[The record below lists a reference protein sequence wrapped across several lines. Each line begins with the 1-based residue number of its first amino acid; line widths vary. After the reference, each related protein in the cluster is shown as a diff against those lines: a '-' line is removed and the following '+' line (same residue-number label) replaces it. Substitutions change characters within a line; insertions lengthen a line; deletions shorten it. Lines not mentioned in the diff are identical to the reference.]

1 MSENVGTIEYTVTA
15 DTAALMT
22 AGRSVDSINKGMQ
35 TGFDKTDA
43 SVSSLTG
50 SFGRLSAVATSLM
63 AVLSS
68 NEILKYSDAWTNL
81 NNKLVNSVSVNEQLV
96 DVTTRVFNISQD
108 TRTSIDATA
117 TLYGRLERST
127 RKYNLSAEQ
136 LISLTT
142 TINKGLVVSGAT
154 TEEAASTMTQLSQA
168 LASGTL
174 RGEEF
179 NSLTENG
186 SRLAIALADSLGV
199 DIGQLRSMS
208 AAGELTTKV
217 VVDGLLKQGVA
228 IGDEF
233 SKTIRTIGQSY
244 TVATNN
250 ITKFVGESSTV
261 QSTVAGI
268 GSAVVAVSEN
278 LDALTNVFIA
288 LTAVMGSRFAGALVA
303 STTEMAK
310 NAIASAAQAKS
321 ATVAAKAAELEAGAK
336 LRSAQADK
344 SAAMS
349 ALNLAQAQLNVVK
362 QTNAEADADVRLAQ
376 AQAESIRTNLALIES
391 EKVLETQRLQ
401 AQITEKGR
409 IATATRMAELQQ
421 SSAVLTTKLAAQE
434 AAAESAK
441 AAAITAAE
449 KNVSAA
455 RLAAADATNTA
466 TMANGRYIA
475 SQEAVVVASRASSIA
490 INVFKGAM
498 SLLGGPAGVVML
510 AATAL
515 YMWYQ
520 NAQQAKQEA
529 LAFADSVDT
538 LTQSYT
544 NLNHAQLEGTQAKL
558 EESVIAQ
565 RDAISE
571 LQAEV
576 DKTIAVMAEYKAQMD
591 GIGQDSPA
599 YAAAQDR
606 YAQAVR
612 DNKTAV
618 ADLDAAQGKLAGTS
632 ELLDKVN
639 ARLSGGFDVLSGKVK
654 QLQADIAALSQT
666 PVESR
671 SADGDKLL
679 KQLKDE
685 NALLQITDKRQRSI
699 AAARQKAI
707 ESGVEAGSKQLQ
719 QIEAEAAAHYDL
731 QQAEKDS
738 AAASKAGG
746 KAAKE
751 AQNEKLKAAKEA
763 QKELER
769 QAKSGVSLVP
779 DAAENSA
786 YQKDVADLNAAL
798 SQKMISQEQYDAKSE
813 SLAATHQQNLA
824 KISAQQAVTPQQS
837 AAGDVDP
844 VQALANENAQKL
856 ALIKAYEAQKVISTT
871 TADQL
876 IAAEQTKYDQ
886 QRLAALETQY
896 RAQSAL
902 NDFTMSM
909 IDTVG
914 QRFGNMI
921 VGMVTGTQSVSDAVR
936 NLAATILDQ
945 AVGALVQMGVQA
957 LKNMLISQTATSAS
971 VAQAAVTGP
980 AIAAA
985 YAPAAAM
992 TSLASFG
999 ANAAAAQAGIATTM
1013 ATTQALAL
1021 AGGRRYGG
1029 GVSAGNA
1036 YRINE
1041 SGQSE
1046 VFQTSGG
1053 AQAFIPNKSGKVI
1066 PADEALGSGSDS
1078 PVNVVINNMASGT
1091 QVENQG
1097 YNPDTRTITLA
1108 VKEVARQMRNASGDV
1123 GRAMK
1128 DSWNVTSKSQ

>member
-199 DIGQLRSMS
+199 DIGQLRSMA

-233 SKTIRTIGQSY
+233 SKTTRTIGQSF

-303 STTEMAK
+303 STMEMAK

-321 ATVAAKAAELEAGAK
+321 FAAAAQAAEIAAT
-336 LRSAQADK
+336 SATRKAVADK
-344 SAAMS
+344 EAALS
-349 ALNLAQAQLNVVK
+349 ALALAQAEYNVAK
-362 QTNAEADADVRLAQ
+362 GSLAEATALQNLITKKSQASAASLELALAEKAQ
-376 AQAESIRTNLALIES
+376 AAASVT
-391 EKVLETQRLQ
+391 
-401 AQITEKGR
+401 
-409 IATATRMAELQQ
+409 ATAATRAA
-421 SSAVLTTKLAAQE
+421 SVALTAF
-434 AAAESAK
+434 
-441 AAAITAAE
+441 
-449 KNVSAA
+449 
-455 RLAAADATNTA
+455 R
-466 TMANGRYIA
+466 
-475 SQEAVVVASRASSIA
+475 
-490 INVFKGAM
+490 GAM

-565 RDAISE
+565 RDAIRE

-576 DKTIAVMAEYKAQMD
+576 DKTTAVMAEYKAQMD

>member
-168 LASGTL
+168 LASGAL

-199 DIGQLRSMS
+199 DIGQLRSMA

-233 SKTIRTIGQSY
+233 SKTTRTIGQSF

-303 STTEMAK
+303 STMEMAK

-321 ATVAAKAAELEAGAK
+321 FAATAQAAEIAAT
-336 LRSAQADK
+336 SATRKAVADK
-344 SAAMS
+344 EAALS
-349 ALNLAQAQLNVVK
+349 ALALAQAEYNVAK
-362 QTNAEADADVRLAQ
+362 GSLAEATALQNLITKKSQASAASLELALAEKAQ
-376 AQAESIRTNLALIES
+376 AAASVT
-391 EKVLETQRLQ
+391 
-401 AQITEKGR
+401 
-409 IATATRMAELQQ
+409 ATAATRAA
-421 SSAVLTTKLAAQE
+421 SVALTAFRG
-434 AAAESAK
+434 
-441 AAAITAAE
+441 
-449 KNVSAA
+449 V
-455 RLAAADATNTA
+455 
-466 TMANGRYIA
+466 
-475 SQEAVVVASRASSIA
+475 
-490 INVFKGAM
+490 M

-529 LAFADSVDT
+529 LAFADSVDA

-565 RDAISE
+565 KDAISE

-576 DKTIAVMAEYKAQMD
+576 DKTTAVMAEYKAQMD

-654 QLQADIAALSQT
+654 QLQADIAALSQM

-699 AAARQKAI
+699 AAARQKAL

-779 DAAENSA
+779 EAAENSA

-1041 SGQSE
+1041 SGESE
-1046 VFQTSGG
+1046 VFQSSGG

-1066 PADEALGSGSDS
+1066 PADEALGSGSGS